1 MRVLAPVAALM
12 LLVGCAHPNIT
23 LAQAARVPVPL
34 EQVAVLTEHPP
45 AETYQVLGVAYAWSG
60 LPVDSRKGYARAV
73 ESLRQRAASVGATA
87 ILVPPPERIEDADIQ
102 DEWMERRA
110 GMVHYA
116 NDVTDYVRPQELKG
130 VLLVKSP

>member
-34 EQVAVLTEHPP
+34 EQVEVLTEHPP

-73 ESLRQRAASVGATA
+73 ESLRQRAASVGAAA
-87 ILVPPPERIEDADIQ
+87 ILVPPAERIEDADIQ

-116 NDVTDYVRPQELKG
+116 NGTSDYVRPQELKG